1 MHYTQNQPA
10 FKNLTTVKKSIL
22 ATLAYFDL
30 FSYPLTAAEVYLF
43 LGEKSN
49 QAEVNEGLHALIQE
63 GSIFNFSRFYTLQ
76 NDYSLIV
83 RRYNGNVRAA
93 DMIKIADRISNL
105 LIKFPYV
112 RGIAISGSLS
122 KNFADE
128 YSDIDL
134 FIITAKNRLWIA
146 RTLMHILKKFSY
158 LANRQDYFCMN
169 YYIDKEALQITEHNV
184 YTAIE
189 VVTLMPLQGDSAF
202 ENFYAANQWTHKYL
216 PNKLLRVSSARPL
229 KDHFWKKTVEMLL
242 NNRIGCWLDR
252 LLMKI
257 TARRWRKKTDAMQ
270 TNAKG
275 FIMAMDVNRHYSKPD
290 PKDFQQQILK
300 RYQSKVS
307 AVLHTH
313 EDSMFN

>member
-10 FKNLTTVKKSIL
+10 FKNLTTVKDSIL

-30 FSYPLTAAEVYLF
+30 FSYPLTAAEIYLF

-49 QAEVNEGLHALIQE
+49 QAEVNEGLHTLMRE
-63 GSIFNFSRFYTLQ
+63 GSVFSFNKFYTLQ
-76 NDYSLIV
+76 NDYSFIV
-83 RRYNGNVRAA
+83 RRHNGNIRAVE
-93 DMIKIADRISNL
+93 MIKIAGRISNL

-128 YSDIDL
+128 DSDIDL
-134 FIITAKNRLWIA
+134 FIITAKNRLWVA
-146 RTLMHILKKFSY
+146 RTLMHVLKKFSY

-169 YYIDKEALQITEHNV
+169 YYIDEEALQITEHNI

-202 ENFYAANQWTHKYL
+202 EHFYAGNQWTQKYL
-216 PNKLLRVSSARPL
+216 PNKLLRVSSASPV
-229 KDHFWKKTVEMLL
+229 KDNFWKKTAELLL
-242 NNRIGCWLDR
+242 NNRIGCWLDNM
-252 LLMKI
+252 LMKI
-257 TARRWRKKTDAMQ
+257 TARRWRKKTEAMQ

-275 FIMAMDVNRHYSKPD
+275 ALMAMDVNRHYSKPD
-290 PKDFQQQILK
+290 PKNFQQQILK
-300 RYQSKVS
+300 RYQNRLN

-313 EDSMFN
+313 EGSMFN

>member
-1 MHYTQNQPA
+1 MYYTQNQPS
-10 FKNLTTVKKSIL
+10 FKNLSTLKDSIL

-30 FSYPLTAAEVYLF
+30 FSYPLTAAEIYLF

-49 QAEVNEGLHALIQE
+49 QTEVNEGLRILTQE

-76 NDYSLIV
+76 NDFSLIV
-83 RRYNGNVRAA
+83 RRHNGNIKAA
-93 DMIKIADRISNL
+93 DMIKIADKIGNL

-146 RTLMHILKKFSY
+146 RTLMHGLKKLSY

-169 YYIDKEALQITEHNV
+169 YYIDEDALQITERNV

-202 ENFYAANQWTHKYL
+202 ERFYAANQWTQKYL
-216 PNKLLRVSSARPL
+216 PNKLLRISSARPV
-229 KDHFWKKTVEMLL
+229 KDHFWKKTIELL
-242 NNRIGCWLDR
+242 LDSRIGCWLD
-252 LLMKI
+252 LMLMKI
-257 TARRWRKKTDAMQ
+257 TARRWCKKTASMQ

-275 FIMAMDVNRHYSKPD
+275 DIMAMDVNRHYSKPD
-290 PKDFQQQILK
+290 PKIFQQKILT
-300 RYQSKVS
+300 RYQNRIN
-307 AVLHTH
+307 AMLHTP

>member
-1 MHYTQNQPA
+1 MHYTQNQPS
-10 FKNLTTVKKSIL
+10 FKTLTAVKDSIL

-30 FSYPLTAAEVYLF
+30 FSYPLTAAEIYLF

-49 QAEVNEGLHALIQE
+49 QAEVNEGIHLLIQE

-76 NDYSLIV
+76 NDYSLVV
-83 RRYNGNVRAA
+83 RRYNGNIKAA
-93 DMIKIADRISNL
+93 DMIKIAGRISNL

-112 RGIAISGSLS
+112 RGVAISGSLS

-146 RTLMHILKKFSY
+146 RTLMHALKKLSY

-169 YYIDKEALQITEHNV
+169 YYIDEQALQINERNV

-202 ENFYAANQWTHKYL
+202 EQFYSANQWTQKYL
-216 PNKLLRVSSARPL
+216 PNKLLRVSSARPV
-229 KDHFWKKTVEMLL
+229 KDHFWKKTVEFLL
-242 NNRIGCWLDR
+242 NNRMGCWLDIM
-252 LLMKI
+252 LMKL
-257 TARRWRKKTDAMQ
+257 TARRWRKKTEAMQ

-275 FIMAMDVNRHYSKPD
+275 AVMAMDVNRHYSKPD
-290 PKDFQQQILK
+290 PKDFQQKILK
-300 RYQSKVS
+300 RYQNKVNT
-307 AVLHTH
+307 VLHMH
-313 EDSMFN
+313 EGRMFN

>member
-1 MHYTQNQPA
+1 MV
-10 FKNLTTVKKSIL
+10 KNSIL

-43 LGEKSN
+43 LGEKSS
-49 QAEVNEGLHALIQE
+49 QTEVNEGLHALIQE
-63 GSIFNFSRFYTLQ
+63 GSIFSFSRFYTLQ

-83 RRYNGNVRAA
+83 RRYNGNIKAA
-93 DMIKIADRISNL
+93 DMIKIAERISNL

-146 RTLMHILKKFSY
+146 RTLMHVLKKLSY

-169 YYIDKEALQITEHNV
+169 YYIDEDALQITEHNI

-202 ENFYAANQWTHKYL
+202 EHFYASNQWTQKYL
-216 PNKLLRVSSARPL
+216 PNKLLRVSSARPV
-229 KDHFWKKTVEMLL
+229 KNHFWKSTAELLL
-242 NNRIGCWLDR
+242 NNRIGCWLDTI
-252 LLMKI
+252 LMKI
-257 TARRWRKKTDAMQ
+257 TARRWSKKTATMQ

-275 FIMAMDVNRHYSKPD
+275 AIMAMDINCHHSKPD
-290 PKDFQQQILK
+290 PQNFQQEILK
-300 RYQSKVS
+300 RYQNRLN
-307 AVLHTH
+307 AVLHVH
-313 EDSMFN
+313 EGSVFN